1 MSDKKLTWQE
11 AVLFL
16 KDLGVTK
23 ILVFYEGSGD
33 SGSIDNIEY
42 YTGENGETVHFK
54 HDLNISDEMHQK
66 LINLCYPMLDN
77 IEDWYNNDGG
87 YGTVTIDLDTLHYDI
102 ANHIRYTDYET
113 YTHEGSIHDLSEE

>member
-42 YTGENGETVHFK
+42 YTGEGDQSFK
-54 HDLNISDEMHQK
+54 NDLAITDEMHNK
-66 LINLCYPMLDN
+66 LIDLCYPMLDD
-77 IEDWYNNDGG
+77 IEDWYNNEGG
-87 YGTVTIDLDTLHYDI
+87 HGTVTIDLDTLHYDI
-102 ANHIRYTDYET
+102 ANHIRYTHYET

>member
-1 MSDKKLTWQE
+1 MSEEKLKWQE

-16 KDLGVTK
+16 KDRGITTVK
-23 ILVFYEGSGD
+23 VHYEGSGD
-33 SGSIDNIEY
+33 SGSIDSISYYKGEDEHNI
-42 YTGENGETVHFK
+42 N
-54 HDLNISDEMHQK
+54 DLDISDDMHQK

-102 ANHIRYTDYET
+102 ANNIRYVDYEK

>member
-1 MSDKKLTWQE
+1 MSEEKLKWQE

-16 KDLGVTK
+16 KDRGITSIHVE
-23 ILVFYEGSGD
+23 YEGSGD
-33 SGSIDNIEY
+33 SGSIDGISYYKGEDEHNI
-42 YTGENGETVHFK
+42 N
-54 HDLNISDEMHQK
+54 DLDISDEMHEK

-102 ANHIRYTDYET
+102 ANNIRYTNYET